1 MKEFNAKVVEEL
13 GYEASRLG
21 FFKQW
26 QELSSSISRTEDVN
40 LSEAAEMAFKRL
52 NLMGSE

>member
-1 MKEFNAKVVEEL
+1 MKDFNAKAVEEL

-26 QELSSSISRTEDVN
+26 QELSSSISKTEDIN
-40 LSEAAEMAFKRL
+40 LSEAAERAFKRL
-52 NLMGSE
+52 KLMGSE